1 QGPGAL
7 SVQPP
12 VRPGERAGHAGA
24 AIGQPLGQAAART
37 GRQRHDRTDADRPRK
52 ARPDRPNDR
61 HGARTA
67 HAGGAG
73 SGGHSGVNRGGGAP
87 WLLLAV
93 PLVVAV
99 LSVPMAFDWV
109 EPNGFYGIRTAATR
123 ASEAA
128 WYRANRAAGQ
138 AGLLAGLIGFA
149 INVMI
154 MRSGRSILRKQVLG
168 VAVLVG
174 VTLVIVAA
182 GSAAT

>member
-1 QGPGAL
+1 MKR
-7 SVQPP
+7 QPTP
-12 VRPGERAGHAGA
+12 WILAG
-24 AIGQPLGQAAART
+24 
-37 GRQRHDRTDADRPRK
+37 
-52 ARPDRPNDR
+52 
-61 HGARTA
+61 
-67 HAGGAG
+67 
-73 SGGHSGVNRGGGAP
+73 
-87 WLLLAV
+87 V
-93 PLVVAV
+93 PLLFVAIS
-99 LSVPMAFDWV
+99 LPMALDWI
-109 EPNGFYGIRTAATR
+109 EPNGFYGVRTEATR

-138 AGLLAGLIGFA
+138 AGLLAGLVGFA